1 MKNVDFII
9 ATTDVLEVNKEGNR
23 IVKFRVSV
31 PGRVAE
37 GQVTEYNAG
46 ELNKLLT
53 NWENI
58 PPKLEKVI
66 KVGQILGEAL
76 FPPGIIRDSFLG
88 SLAVNKNNSDSQ
100 LRIILNLQGL
110 LHLLPWEFI
119 VFHTE
124 QGEATQNEILGLMS
138 QVSIIRQLD
147 HTMPKISGIQ
157 AATLPMQMVAAF
169 ADPTSSLDL
178 EEEHRLLEM
187 SLGESKRIKVNY
199 VDPATKENL
208 LGGLDQV
215 HLFHFAGHGEFV
227 ENPTPGLSPGKGA
240 LILNDGSGNIFRMD
254 ASQLAIR
261 LVNNGVR
268 IAVLGACLTAKR
280 DEINIWSSTAANL
293 INGGLGAVV
302 AMQFFIQDKSAIAFS
317 KAFYEA
323 IALGFPV
330 DKAVTKGRLAI
341 FEQSDF
347 RGFGTPVLYM
357 GSGDGI
363 IFPEFFQ
370 DPELKKEREK
380 TRVVVNLSADIVEGE
395 VTGIKVGKMMSG
407 EATVS
412 ITSVDVVG
420 GQLTAF
426 DAGELTGG
434 HVDVTVNVKHVG
446 NGGEIIGARFD
457 TLQ

>member
-9 ATTDVLEVNKEGNR
+9 ITTDVHEIIKDGNR
-23 IVKFRVSV
+23 IVKFRVNV
-31 PGRVAE
+31 PGRVTE
-37 GQVTEYNAG
+37 GQETEYNAG
-46 ELNKLLT
+46 ELNKLLI

-66 KVGQILGEAL
+66 KVGQILGDAL
-76 FPPGIIRDSFLG
+76 FPPGLIRDSFLG

-110 LHLLPWEFI
+110 LHLLPWEFM

-147 HTMPKISGIQ
+147 NTMPGNPGIQ
-157 AATLPMQMVAAF
+157 SAKFPIQMVAAF
-169 ADPTSSLDL
+169 ADPTMLLDL
-178 EEEHRLLEM
+178 DEERKLLEM
-187 SLGESKRIKVNY
+187 SLGGSKRIKVNY
-199 VDPATKENL
+199 VKRATNENL

-240 LILNDGSGNIFRMD
+240 LILDDGSGNSFQMG
-254 ASQLAIR
+254 ASQLAVR
-261 LVNNGVR
+261 LVNAGVR
-268 IAVLGACLTAKR
+268 IVVLGACLTAKR
-280 DEINIWSSTAANL
+280 DEINMWSSTAANL
-293 INGGLGAVV
+293 INGGIGAVV
-302 AMQFFIQDKSAIAFS
+302 AMQFIIQDKSAIAFS

-341 FEQSDF
+341 FEQNDF

-363 IFPEFFQ
+363 IFPELTK

-380 TRVVVNLSADIVEGE
+380 TMVVVNLSADIVEGE

-407 EATVS
+407 EAEVT
-412 ITSVDVVG
+412 ITTISLEG
-420 GQLTAF
+420 GQLIGF
-426 DAGELTGG
+426 DAGALTGG
-434 HVDVTVNVKHVG
+434 HVDVKMNVQRVVK
-446 NGGEIIGARFD
+446 GGKIIGARLD
-457 TLQ
+457 EL